1 MGVVQIQI
9 VRAAGV
15 ARCLH
20 AEFFRAVTAEE
31 IAFDDAVFHHKTR
44 LRGDAFGIEISAAE
58 RAQDMRFFTQA
69 EKLGQHLFADTVN
82 QEAALAIERAAAECA
97 DKVAD

>member
-9 VRAAGV
+9 VRRR
-15 ARCLH
+15 RCPLS
-20 AEFFRAVTAEE
+20 AYRAFRAVTAEE
-31 IAFDDAVFHHKTR
+31 IAFDDTVFHHKTW
-44 LRGDAFGIEISAAE
+44 LRGHAFGIEISAAE

-69 EKLGQHLFADTVN
+69 EKLGQHLFADAVN
-82 QEAALAIERAAAECA
+82 QEAALTVKRAAAECA